1 MTLLQK
7 WALNVTTILL
17 TLTGAL
23 FAWMKYFV
31 KNDDPFAVANHP
43 WQPYMLD
50 LHVVVA
56 PVSLFIIG
64 VVWASHMKPKYD
76 AGTKPR
82 RKSGL
87 SALWMIAPMVMSAYL
102 MQVLTNE
109 RLVEAMRVTH
119 WISSAL
125 FVIGL
130 LVHQLT
136 KTRGKAV
143 GRNGASEAVRG
154 LW

>member
-1 MTLLQK
+1 MTPMQKLL
-7 WALNVTTILL
+7 LNVTTVVL
-17 TLTGAL
+17 TVTGAV

-50 LHVVVA
+50 AHVIVA
-56 PVSLFIIG
+56 PVALFVIG
-64 VVWASHMKPKYD
+64 AVWASHVKPKHD
-76 AGTKPR
+76 AGAKPR

-87 SALWMIAPMVMSAYL
+87 AALWMIAPMVLSGYF

-109 RLVEAMRVTH
+109 KLVEAMRVTH
-119 WISSAL
+119 WVSSAL

-130 LVHQLT
+130 LVHQLI
-136 KTRGKAV
+136 RMNG
-143 GRNGASEAVRG
+143 NGAGKNGSASDRG
-154 LW
+154 VW